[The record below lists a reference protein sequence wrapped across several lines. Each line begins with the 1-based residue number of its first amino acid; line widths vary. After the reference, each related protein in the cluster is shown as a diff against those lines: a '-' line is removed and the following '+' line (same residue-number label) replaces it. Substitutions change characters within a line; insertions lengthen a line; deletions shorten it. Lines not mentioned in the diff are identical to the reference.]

1 MRLSDFFTRT
11 LQPSKGGCFVLM
23 PFAEGM
29 QAVYEHGIK
38 PFVEDLQMQCRR
50 GDEMYSAQGVLSD
63 IWNEIQ
69 TAEIIIADLTRKN
82 PNVMYELGLCHSIWK
97 KVILLSQNKD
107 DVPFDLRAWRVIWYD
122 FTFAGAARL
131 KDELQ
136 RAINSLR
143 AEANI
148 EAEPKPLPLLPN
160 VAQSKEQITS
170 VTSSIESSAAAKTNT
185 WQQGTIST
193 WKDDTGYG
201 FIKSG
206 GVDFFARTAAF
217 FHLDRVPAPGDQVIF
232 QPGNSSI
239 PGKPAPA
246 NHIFLFGTVLRGY
259 VSKSIKEKGFGFVE
273 AYNVNDARHNLFAL
287 FGPGADF
294 EQGDHVEFVV
304 SANHSGP
311 IGREVVRL
319 EDDARDSIDCED

>member
-11 LQPSKGGCFVLM
+11 LPPSRGGCFVLM

-69 TAEIIIADLTRKN
+69 TAEIIIADLTGKN

-143 AEANI
+143 AEANV
-148 EAEPKPLPLLPN
+148 EAEPKPLALLPPT
-160 VAQSKEQITS
+160 AHPKEQN
-170 VTSSIESSAAAKTNT
+170 VTATPPAEASAAVKTNS

-193 WKDDTGYG
+193 WKEDAGYG

-206 GVDFFARTAAF
+206 GVDFFARAAAF
-217 FHLDRVPAPGDQVIF
+217 FHLNRVPTPGDQVVF
-232 QPGNSSI
+232 QPGTSSI

-246 NHIFLFGTVLRGY
+246 SQIFLFGTILRGY
-259 VSKSIKEKGFGFVE
+259 VSKSIKDKGFGFVE
-273 AYNVNDARHNLFAL
+273 AYSINDLRHNLFVL
-287 FGPGADF
+287 FGTDAEF

-311 IGREVVRL
+311 IGREVVHL
-319 EDDARDSIDCED
+319 DDGAQSEADAGE